1 MTNTTNLAIMEPT
14 NPVQTVAPE
23 KEETEMLRATD
34 KITALYCRLSQED
47 SLDGESNSISN
58 QKKLLLAY
66 CKDHNLPNPVFFVD
80 DGYSGTDY
88 DRPGFQSMLDEIE
101 AGRVAVCCT
110 KDLSRLGRNS
120 TLTGMFIN
128 ITFAKHNVRYIAI
141 NDNYDTLNPNSV
153 DNDFA
158 GIRMWFNEF
167 YARDTSRKIRAVNKA
182 KGERG
187 ERLTTNVPYGY
198 RKNPEDNKDWII
210 DEEAAMVVR
219 HIFDLGMEGRGPMQ
233 IAKQLK
239 EEMILNPTAY
249 KLKNGIKS
257 PSPEPAD
264 PYNWNNSTVVH
275 ILERQ
280 EYTGCTVNFKTY
292 TNSIWDKKQ
301 RETPEENR
309 VVFYNTHP
317 AIIDLATFDKVQEI
331 RQQRHRRS
339 KTGKS
344 HMFSGLVFCADCK
357 ARMYY
362 CTTSYFEERQD
373 HFVCG
378 NYRSNTGTCSAH
390 FIRAVVLEQLVLEHI
405 QNVIWFVLHN
415 EAYFRANM
423 ERLHQMRTEEKLH
436 TMRKELAKGEKR
448 IQELDR
454 LFIHLYEDH
463 VAGKVSEERFAMMSR
478 TYEDEQQA
486 LKKDMENLRQD
497 IEAQEQKNQN
507 LELFIQKVK
516 KYADLEELTP
526 YAVHDLIKAIYI
538 GAPDKSSGKRHQSI
552 HIQYDL
558 VGFIPLDKLMEQE
571 MA

>member
-1 MTNTTNLAIMEPT
+1 MTNETNLAIMEPT
-14 NPVQTVAPE
+14 NPVQTVALE

-66 CKDHNLPNPVFFVD
+66 CKDHHLPNPVFFVD

-88 DRPGFQSMLDEIE
+88 DRPGFQAMLDEIE

-198 RKNPEDNKDWII
+198 RKNPEDNKDWIV
-210 DEEAAMVVR
+210 DEEAAKVVQ
-219 HIFDLGMEGRGPMQ
+219 HIFNLCMEGRGPMQ

-239 EEMILNPTAY
+239 EEQILNPTAY
-249 KLKNGIKS
+249 KRKNGIKS

-264 PYNWNNSTVVH
+264 PYNWSTNTVVR

-292 TNSIWDKKQ
+292 TNSIWDKKT
-301 RETPEENR
+301 RETPIEKR
-309 VVFYNTHP
+309 TVFYGTHP
-317 AIIDLATFDKVQEI
+317 AIIEIEVFDMVQKI
-331 RQQRHRRS
+331 RQQRHRRT

-344 HMFSGLVFCADCK
+344 NMFSGLVYCADCK
-357 ARMYY
+357 AKMRY

-373 HFVCG
+373 HFVCA

-390 FIRAVVLEQLVLEHI
+390 FIRGVVLEQMVWEHV
-405 QNVIWFVLHN
+405 QEVIWFILHY

-423 ERLHQMRTEEKLH
+423 ERLHQMQAEEKLH
-436 TMRKELAKGEKR
+436 TMRKEFAKGEKR

-463 VAGKVSEERFAMMSR
+463 VAGKVSDERFAMMSR
-478 TYEDEQQA
+478 NYEDEQQT
-486 LKKDMENLRQD
+486 LKVDVEKLRQE
-497 IEAQEQKNQN
+497 IEAQEQKSQD
-507 LELFIQKVK
+507 LDQFIRKAK
-516 KYADLEELTP
+516 KYKDLDGLTP
-526 YAVHDLIKAIYI
+526 YAVHDLIRAIYI
-538 GAPDKSSGKRHQSI
+538 GAPDKSSGKRRQEI
-552 HIQYDL
+552 HIAYDN
-558 VGFIPLDKLMEQE
+558 VGFIPLDTLMKQV

>member
-1 MTNTTNLAIMEPT
+1 MTNETNLAIIEPT

-101 AGRVAVCCT
+101 AGRVGTLLT

-187 ERLTTNVPYGY
+187 EHLTTRPPYGY
-198 RKNPEDNKDWII
+198 VKDPNDSKQWII
-210 DEEAAMVVR
+210 DEEAAKVVR
-219 HIFDLGMEGRGPMQ
+219 HIFDLCMEGRGPMQ

-239 EEMILNPTAY
+239 EEKVLTITAY
-249 KLKNGIKS
+249 ALKEGRNPGRKA
-257 PSPEPAD
+257 PDD
-264 PYNWNNSTVVH
+264 PYKWDQKSVAHV
-275 ILERQ
+275 LENQ

-292 TNSIWDKKQ
+292 TNSIWDKKT
-301 RETPEENR
+301 RETPMEKR
-309 VVFYNTHP
+309 AVFYGTHP
-317 AIIDLATFDKVQEI
+317 AIIDVEVFDKVQEI
-331 RQQRHRRS
+331 RQQRHRRT

-344 HMFSGLVFCADCK
+344 HMFSGLAFCADCK
-357 ARMYY
+357 AKMRY

-373 HFVCG
+373 HFVCA

-390 FIRAVVLEQLVLEHI
+390 YIRAVVLEQLVWEHV
-405 QNVIWFVLHN
+405 QKVIWFVLCF
-415 EAYFRANM
+415 ESYFRANM
-423 ERLHQMRTEEKLH
+423 EQLHRMQTEETLRIK
-436 TMRKELAKGEKR
+436 RKELAKGDKR

-463 VAGKVSEERFAMMSR
+463 VACKVSEERFAMMSR
-478 TYEDEQQA
+478 NYEDEQQA
-486 LKKDMENLRQD
+486 LKADMEQLRQD
-497 IEAQEQKNQN
+497 IEAQEQKNQD

-516 KYADLEELTP
+516 KYADLEELTA

-538 GAPDKSSGKRHQSI
+538 GAPDKSSGKRHQEI
-552 HIQYDL
+552 HIEYDN
-558 VGFIPLDKLMEQE
+558 VGFIPLDRLMKQE

>member
-1 MTNTTNLAIMEPT
+1 MTNETNLAIIEPT
-14 NPVQTVAPE
+14 NPVQTVALE

-66 CKDHNLPNPVFFVD
+66 CKDHHLPNPVFFVD

-88 DRPGFQSMLDEIE
+88 DRPGFQAMLDEIE

-198 RKNPEDNKDWII
+198 RKNPEDNKDWIV
-210 DEEAAMVVR
+210 DEEAAKVVQ
-219 HIFDLGMEGRGPMQ
+219 HIFNLCMEGRGPMQ

-239 EEMILNPTAY
+239 EEQILNPTAY
-249 KLKNGIKS
+249 KRKNGIKS

-264 PYNWNNSTVVH
+264 PYNWSTNTVVR

-292 TNSIWDKKQ
+292 TNSIWDKKT
-301 RETPEENR
+301 RETPIEKR
-309 VVFYNTHP
+309 TVFYGTHP
-317 AIIDLATFDKVQEI
+317 AIIEIEVFDMVQKI
-331 RQQRHRRS
+331 RQQRHRRT

-344 HMFSGLVFCADCK
+344 NMFSGLVYCADCK
-357 ARMYY
+357 AKMRY

-373 HFVCG
+373 HFVCA

-390 FIRAVVLEQLVLEHI
+390 FIRAVVLEQMVWEHV
-405 QNVIWFVLHN
+405 QEVIWFILHY

-423 ERLHQMRTEEKLH
+423 ERLHQMQAEEKLH
-436 TMRKELAKGEKR
+436 TMRKEFAKGEKR

-463 VAGKVSEERFAMMSR
+463 VAGKVSDERFAMMSR
-478 TYEDEQQA
+478 NYEDEQQT
-486 LKKDMENLRQD
+486 LKVDVEKLRQE
-497 IEAQEQKNQN
+497 IEAQEQKSQD
-507 LELFIQKVK
+507 LDQFIRKAK
-516 KYADLEELTP
+516 KYKDLDGLTP
-526 YAVHDLIKAIYI
+526 YAVHDLIRAIYI
-538 GAPDKSSGKRHQSI
+538 GAPDKSSGKRRQEI
-552 HIQYDL
+552 HIAYDN
-558 VGFIPLDKLMEQE
+558 VGFIPLDTLMKQV